1 MASREDPAL
10 TRPLVLV
17 GMMGAGKTAIGRRV
31 ANRLHLDFVDAD
43 VEIEAAAGCSISD
56 IFAQH
61 GEQAF
66 RDGEHRVILRLLDGG
81 PRVIATGGG
90 AFMNP
95 ETRAAIKSR
104 GVSVWLKADFDT
116 LWRRVIRRDNR
127 PMLKTA
133 DPQATL
139 RSLMVTRY
147 PVYAEA
153 DIVVESTDGPREAT
167 VDRVL
172 AAVREYL
179 EGEQRHH
186 DRL

>member
-1 MASREDPAL
+1 MPSREDPAL

-17 GMMGAGKTAIGRRV
+17 GMMGAGKTAIGRRI
-31 ANRLHLDFVDAD
+31 ASRLRLEFIDAD
-43 VEIEAAAGCSISD
+43 SEIEAAAGCSISD

-61 GEQAF
+61 GEDAF
-66 RDGEHRVILRLLDGG
+66 RDGERRVILRLIDGG

-95 ETRAAIKSR
+95 ETRAAIKSHAI
-104 GVSVWLKADFDT
+104 SIWLKADFDT
-116 LWRRVIRRDNR
+116 LWRRVSRRDNR
-127 PMLKTA
+127 PMLKTS

-139 RSLMVTRY
+139 RDLIAKRY

-167 VDRVL
+167 VEKVIEALNDH
-172 AAVREYL
+172 L
-179 EGEQRHH
+179 EGKEGG
-186 DRL
+186 